1 LEKRANTKKH
11 RLKTYKAKALKD
23 FKNIKSLYSLMTKKN
38 IPSSLTCSGSKKINK
53 RKIAVLKVS

>member
-23 FKNIKSLYSLMTKKN
+23 FKNIKSLYSLMTKKKHTFFFDM
-38 IPSSLTCSGSKKINK
+38 L
-53 RKIAVLKVS
+53 RF